1 VKRRDFLERLGAA
14 AAGLGIL
21 QAATLACYE
30 REGPAPAMKN
40 WTWVHGGS
48 EAVADEWRRRFAR
61 VREAGI
67 HGVLVSGG
75 DAETLS
81 DAAHA
86 EGLEFHRWIWTLN
99 RNGDAWVKENHPEW
113 FTVSR
118 NGESTLEKPPY
129 VGYYKWLCTTRPP
142 VRDYLSGVVDE
153 LARQPAI
160 DGVHLDYVRHS
171 DVILPVG
178 LWSKYD
184 LVQDR
189 EYPEFDFCY
198 CEVCRETFRGQAG
211 VDPLELADPTQDVAW
226 REFRWKSVTGLVEAL
241 AEAVHTHGKPITAA
255 VFPTPSVAR
264 KLVRQAWDEWPL
276 DAFFPMIYNEFYEE
290 ELSWIGTA
298 TREGVDA
305 LTGATPLYSGLYL
318 PNLTPEDL
326 GEAVRIARASGA
338 AGVSLFPMGRLSD
351 EHLARLR
358 EVLRSDAAG

>member
-21 QAATLACYE
+21 PTATLACSDRE
-30 REGPAPAMKN
+30 RPRPAMKN
-40 WTWVHGGS
+40 WTWVHGGRQVS
-48 EAVADEWRRRFAR
+48 AGEWRARFAR
-61 VREAGI
+61 IKEAGI
-67 HGVLVSGG
+67 DGVLVSGG
-75 DAETLS
+75 DVETLS
-81 DAAHA
+81 DAARG

-99 RNGDAWVKENHPEW
+99 RNGDAWVKEYHPEW

-118 NGESTLEKPPY
+118 DGESTLEKPPY
-129 VGYYKWLCTTRPP
+129 VGYYKWLCPTRPP
-142 VRDYLSGVVDE
+142 VREYLRGVVDE

-184 LVQDR
+184 LVQDQ

-198 CEVCRETFRGQAG
+198 CEVCRRTFREESG
-211 VDPLELADPTQDVAW
+211 VDPLELPDPTQDLAW
-226 REFRWKSVTGLVEAL
+226 REFRWNSVTGLVEVL
-241 AEAVHTHGKPITAA
+241 AEAVRAHAKPITAA
-255 VFPTPSVAR
+255 VFPTPAVAR
-264 KLVRQAWDEWPL
+264 MLVRQAWDEWPL
-276 DAFFPMIYNEFYEE
+276 DAFFPMIYHGFYEE

-305 LTGATPLYSGLYL
+305 LSNTTPLYSGLYL
-318 PNLTPEDL
+318 PSLTPQEL
-326 GEAVRIARASGA
+326 GEAVRLARASGA

-351 EHLARLR
+351 EHLAELR
-358 EVLRSDAAG
+358 EALRLEAAG